1 MTDIPVGVTVSDDA
15 TEVGWWHQLLLP
27 SAGLM
32 RALSSPPLILA
43 MADLPDAFFLEEA
56 VVW

>member
-1 MTDIPVGVTVSDDA
+1 MGVTVSDDA

-43 MADLPDAFFLEEA
+43 MADLPDAFFLEET